1 MPYVTFLDTHSAP
14 RSGIYRRVFRTQT
27 EAETTGAVLWGQA
40 MSMTLMSLALTFEVT
55 LRNRIHV
62 SLSRQASTKAGEP
75 PTDSYAWYDNK
86 RGWHKLEG
94 ETYEKVEDILSGP
107 TGGRL
112 TPQPTPD
119 YVISRLSFGVWPNIL
134 DAQLPTPAIE
144 MKTFSDVF
152 PHHPKAKQHW
162 RYQANCKSAL
172 QVVRDVQKWRN
183 RIAHCKPVWTEG
195 WYRSS
200 QHQHWTEVTNRLKSR
215 RAEVLEVLR
224 WACPQTAQVHEA
236 SFAGR
241 LFNELISDDAVLA
254 HLQSPELPALGP
266 NFAKAAAHD
275 MNNYKARV

>member
-1 MPYVTFLDTHSAP
+1 
-14 RSGIYRRVFRTQT
+14 
-27 EAETTGAVLWGQA
+27 